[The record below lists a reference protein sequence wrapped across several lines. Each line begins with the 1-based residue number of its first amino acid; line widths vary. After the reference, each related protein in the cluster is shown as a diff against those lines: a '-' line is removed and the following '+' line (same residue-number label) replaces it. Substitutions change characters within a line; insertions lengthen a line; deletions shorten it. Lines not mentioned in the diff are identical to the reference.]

1 MDPLLDCELP
11 HFIDA
16 ALPGAGVSTSGSTSG
31 ISSGNCNSVVNVE
44 FMDLTCGL
52 WSGDLVE
59 DIEKC

>member
-1 MDPLLDCELP
+1 MDPQLACGLP

-16 ALPGAGVSTSGSTSG
+16 LPRAGVCNSGSTSG
-31 ISSGNCNSVVNVE
+31 ISSDNCNSVVNVE

-52 WSGDLVE
+52 WGGDLVE